1 MSFNVFR
8 MLASVCLACRRFSES
23 STMQVMRGWLI
34 EEVHVAIAQMQA
46 HMQLRADHGP
56 MRHQVVYAL
65 GLYRIYSF
73 DCSLIR
79 QSCVFLPFRAASEV
93 TRHSGA
99 L

>member
-1 MSFNVFR
+1 MRIRMSFNVFR

-56 MRHQVVYAL
+56 MRHQVAYAL
-65 GLYRIYSF
+65 GLY
-73 DCSLIR
+73 LI
-79 QSCVFLPFRAASEV
+79 
-93 TRHSGA
+93 
-99 L
+99 